1 MRHLWLV
8 LVIFECTVEKSGSCG
23 EKLRAGKGFDFFSWI
38 NCQVFHH
45 IAHLL
50 YRETL
55 KVILTAIAVLC
66 NVKTIPYMGSV
77 RKGDSLLFMEL

>member
-1 MRHLWLV
+1 M
-8 LVIFECTVEKSGSCG
+8 EKSGSCG
-23 EKLRAGKGFDFFSWI
+23 EKLGAGKGFDFFNSI

-45 IAHLL
+45 IAHL

-55 KVILTAIAVLC
+55 KVIITAIAVLC